1 MFLMK
6 KDNWRIGVLFSQSGA
21 TAAVEQT
28 MINGS
33 ILAMEEIN
41 QAGGVLGRPLSYT
54 HYDPGSS
61 PKKYQE
67 YAHRLLT
74 EDNVK
79 IIFGCYMS
87 SCRKAV
93 LPEIETHHGLL
104 FYPTVYEGFEY
115 SSRCFYTGTT
125 SNQGAPELVQYLTK
139 NYGNN
144 LILVGSN
151 YVFPYQYNRV
161 ITDLVIQSNGKILD
175 ELYIPIEAKSSDF
188 KRTIKQ
194 IAKLK
199 PDAIISTLVGDG
211 IGLFYEAFKNA
222 GFDSERMPIASVA
235 TSEAELAQVDLGVA
249 TGHLSSTPFFE
260 TLQTPE
266 AIRFVKAYKA
276 RFGPDAPV
284 TACAEAAYF
293 QIHLYANALE
303 KATSDSPEKIAL
315 QLPQLSFNAPQG
327 QIRIDPLTHHT
338 ELWPRI
344 GRVNSQ
350 NKFDI
355 VWESK
360 KSVKPDPYFV
370 APLFDEWSA
379 ANVLLQIE

>member
-1 MFLMK
+1 MK
-6 KDNWRIGVLFSQSGA
+6 DDNWRIGVLFSQSGV

-33 ILAMEEIN
+33 ILAIEEIN
-41 QAGGVLGRPLSYT
+41 LGGGVRGRPLSYK

-67 YAHRLLT
+67 YAHRLLVQ
-74 EDNVK
+74 DKVK

-93 LPEIETHHGLL
+93 LPEIETHGGLL

-115 SSRCFYTGTT
+115 SSRCFYTGAT

-139 NYGNN
+139 NHGNN
-144 LILVGSN
+144 LILIGSN

-161 ITDLVIQSNGKILD
+161 ITDLVTQSNGTILD
-175 ELYIPIEAKSSDF
+175 ELYIPIEAEISDF
-188 KRTIKQ
+188 KRSIKQ
-194 IAKLK
+194 ISKLK

-211 IGLFYEAFKNA
+211 IGLFYEAFKEA
-222 GFDSERMPIASVA
+222 GFNSKHMPIASVA
-235 TSEAELAQVDLGVA
+235 TSEAELAKVPPGIA

-260 TLQTPE
+260 TLKSPE
-266 AIRFVKAYKA
+266 AKRFVKTYKA
-276 RFGPDAPV
+276 RFGADAPV

-293 QIHLYANALE
+293 QIYLYAKALE
-303 KATSDSPEKIAL
+303 NAACDTPEKIAL
-315 QLPQLSFNAPQG
+315 QVPHLPFDAPQG
-327 QIRIDPLTHHT
+327 QVKIDPLTHHT
-338 ELWPRI
+338 QLWPRI
-344 GRVNSQ
+344 GRVNDE